1 MTLSSFQKPQNLILP
16 MKALILS
23 NLKLTDFLDDLNIK
37 TIKSIEKNINSLCFV
52 VDKESDVNILRIE
65 RILKGINTHTFV
77 IKIRRNASER
87 RIIKNAVRF
96 LKTFNHHDQYFF
108 LNDLNQIQK
117 LRKIIEKNYKNSASK
132 PVTLHQ
138 FFSKR
143 NVNYGN
149 IYHLQNF

>member
-1 MTLSSFQKPQNLILP
+1 MSSFQKPQNLILP

-23 NLKLTDFLDDLNIK
+23 NLKLTDFLNDLNIK
-37 TIKSIEKNINSLCFV
+37 TIKSIEKDINSLCFV

-65 RILKGINTHTFV
+65 RILKGINTQTFV

-96 LKTFNHHDQYFF
+96 LKTFNHHDQYFYS
-108 LNDLNQIQK
+108 NDLNQIQK
-117 LRKIIEKNYKNSASK
+117 LRKIIEKNYNNSASK